1 MLGSELKKIR
11 NKMQITQKKFAERLC
26 VNQGLLSQM
35 ENGDKPVSS
44 KVIKAL
50 STVVRKEVTITKTD
64 KVFSKT
70 NFLLNMLT
78 GNVIVDD
85 LYINSQWLKDLDN
98 RKVALKETKIFIEDN
113 KGTKIGLLGTSLE
126 YIIENI
132 PVFYVKK
139 EWLK

>member
-11 NKMQITQKKFAERLC
+11 NKMQLTQKKFAKRIC

-35 ENGDKPVSS
+35 ENGDIPVSP

-50 STVVRKEVTITKTD
+50 STVIRKEVTITKTD
-64 KVFSKT
+64 KVFSRD

-78 GNVIVDD
+78 GNIIIDD

-98 RKVALKETKIFIEDN
+98 REVALRETKIFIEDS
-113 KGTKIGLLGTSLE
+113 KGIELGILGTSFE
-126 YIIENI
+126 YIIENKPI
-132 PVFYVKK
+132 FYVKK